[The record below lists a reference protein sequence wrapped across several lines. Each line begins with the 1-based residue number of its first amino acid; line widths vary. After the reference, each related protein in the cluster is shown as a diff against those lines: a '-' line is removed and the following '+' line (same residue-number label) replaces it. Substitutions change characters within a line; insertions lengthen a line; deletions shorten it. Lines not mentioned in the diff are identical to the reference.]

1 MVTSVDKVKNY
12 LNLSLNDTSRDKVIN
27 SLIKPVQNFIVS
39 YCNNKF
45 CNYNNYLTGAFQ
57 FIANGKKINLKG
69 VANSIALAKG
79 MDILV
84 KGSLNND
91 GIYEIKSINGEIA
104 FKLADD
110 EPIYDEDEGNEIFIY
125 RVVFPEVLKLTAIKL
140 IVFSMNKKIAEGIT
154 SESISD
160 YSVGV
165 INEYPK
171 ALLTDLNIYRKLW

>member
-12 LNLSLNDTSRDKVIN
+12 LNLSLNDTSRDGVIN

-69 VANSIALAKG
+69 ISNSIALSKG
-79 MDILV
+79 MDILI

-104 FKLADD
+104 LKLADD
-110 EPIYDEDEGNEIFIY
+110 ELIYDEDAGNEIFIY
-125 RVVFPEVLKLTAIKL
+125 RVVFPELLKLTAIKL
-140 IVFSMNKKIAEGIT
+140 IVFSMNKKIAEGLT
-154 SESISD
+154 SESIGD
-160 YSVGV
+160 YSAGFSGD
-165 INEYPK
+165 YPES
-171 ALLTDLNIYRKLW
+171 LLRELNVYRKL